1 MFCFIISAGMKYFKG
16 AFMFSYKTVS
26 LLLALLLSSCA
37 TPRFTYSDYLQ
48 VEKGM
53 TEQEVVKIL
62 GEPTKV
68 TGGSVDTG
76 TIGSLFGLDNLS
88 GTTMIWNTDKGKA
101 NVIFFRG
108 KVKTKSFSNQF

>member
-1 MFCFIISAGMKYFKG
+1 MKYFKG

-26 LLLALLLSSCA
+26 LFLLLALLLSSCA
-37 TPRFTYSDYLQ
+37 TPRFTYSDYLT
-48 VEKGM
+48 VKKGM

-76 TIGSLFGLDNLS
+76 TIGSIFGLDNLS
-88 GTTMIWNTDKGKA
+88 GTTMTWSTDKGKA
-101 NVIFFRG
+101 NVIFFKG
-108 KVKTKSFSNQF
+108 KVKTKSFTNQF